1 MLGKIEGSKRR
12 GWQRMRWLDGIA
24 DSMDKSLCKLW
35 EIVKDRETWHAA
47 VHGVAKS
54 WARFSEWTTEGASWI
69 PLHKHKHSSGNPS
82 TLPPAQT
89 EWGGWQD
96 KVPGQVDVRELS
108 AECELL
114 LVAGE
119 EEHPQQQRNGDADRS
134 QAAPA
139 GLYPKITH
147 KICMNHIKWKWKSFS
162 RSRLCNPTDSSLP
175 GSSVHGILQPEYWK
189 GLPFSSPGDLPSPG
203 VKPKSPALQADSLTP
218 EPPGS
223 NPSIIGWFVFT
234 RRYIDILTPNPYM
247 WRWPHLEIES
257 LQMSWS

>member
-1 MLGKIEGSKRR
+1 MLTLKLQYSGHLTRRANALKKPLMLGKIEGSKRR
-12 GWQRMRWLDGIA
+12 GWQRMRWLDGIT
-24 DSMDKSLCKLW
+24 DSMDKGLCKLW

-54 WARFSEWTTEGASWI
+54 RTWFSEWTTEGASWI

-82 TLPPAQT
+82 TLPLAQT

-96 KVPGQVDVRELS
+96 KVPGQVDVCELS

-134 QAAPA
+134 QVAPA
-139 GLYPKITH
+139 GLYPKIIH

-162 RSRLCNPTDSSLP
+162 HSRLFATPRTLVCQAPLSTEFSNQNT
-175 GSSVHGILQPEYWK
+175 GK
-189 GLPFSSPGDLPSPG
+189 GCHFL
-203 VKPKSPALQADSLTP
+203 LQAIFP
-218 EPPGS
+218 AQGS
-223 NPSIIGWFVFT
+223 NPSLPHC
-234 RRYIDILTPNPYM
+234 RQIL
-247 WRWPHLEIES
+247 
-257 LQMSWS
+257 